1 MKECRKRDEKAT
13 QRRVSIEVFS
23 TQPKIFPSYGFVVGK
38 RSVQV
43 YMIGLLC

>member
-23 TQPKIFPSYGFVVGK
+23 SLTQMFPSYAVFVGNM
-38 RSVQV
+38 SVQV
-43 YMIGLLC
+43 YMIE